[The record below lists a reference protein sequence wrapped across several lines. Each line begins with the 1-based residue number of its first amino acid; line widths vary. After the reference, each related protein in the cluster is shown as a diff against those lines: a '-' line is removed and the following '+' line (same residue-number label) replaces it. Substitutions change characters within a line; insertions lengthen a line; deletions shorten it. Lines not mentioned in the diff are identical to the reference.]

1 MLLTLRISIRPEAKA
16 EIERAHSWYEDRR
29 PGLGQESL
37 LALDAVLLRAAQSPD
52 TFPLIARRT
61 HRAVLRRFPYLVF
74 YVVERERLVVT
85 ALFHGHRDPEQ
96 WADRVRE
103 HSRWLAGSF
112 VPVS

>member
-1 MLLTLRISIRPEAKA
+1 VTLPISIRPEAEA
-16 EIERAHSWYEDRR
+16 EIERAHTWYEDRR
-29 PGLGQESL
+29 PGLGQEFL
-37 LALDAVLLRAAQSPD
+37 LALDAVLLRAAETPD

-74 YVVERERLVVT
+74 FVVEQERLVVT

-103 HSRWLAGSF
+103 HSRSLARSPVL
-112 VPVS
+112 VP